1 MENTNPQGSE
11 SLNVNQAASAFEGL
25 MGDSDEADNSQSE
38 EQTEE
43 LQASDEGE
51 YSEEI

>member
-25 MGDSDEADNSQSE
+25 MGDDDG
-38 EQTEE
+38 
-43 LQASDEGE
+43 ASDSQPDNQLD
-51 YSEEI
+51 YFLSELKR